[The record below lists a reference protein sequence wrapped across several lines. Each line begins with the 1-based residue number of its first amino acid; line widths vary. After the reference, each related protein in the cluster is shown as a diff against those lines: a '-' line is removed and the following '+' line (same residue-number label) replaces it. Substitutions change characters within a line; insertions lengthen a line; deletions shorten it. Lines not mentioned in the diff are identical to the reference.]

1 MGGVEGDNGMHIPQN
16 TGQIVCMMELS
27 LHCNVANPSSFSCL
41 QLSTWSRHGGVGN
54 HDDGDGG
61 VLVEGEVPATT
72 GSHCGGHAAGF
83 LVPDCVLATP
93 CWSMCGMTWAQMAA
107 AAPRRTNARKR
118 EACFFA
124 CRLKRG
130 SRGWAWVDTGCSRHS
145 PGGPLQT
152 QKAFSHQGNSG
163 LRGAARSFK
172 VA

>member
-83 LVPDCVLATP
+83 LVPDCVLETP
-93 CWSMCGMTWAQMAA
+93 GWLMCGMTWAQMAA
-107 AAPRRTNARKR
+107 AAPRRTNACTEHPGRCNASTFDGGACHLPATPNPKR
-118 EACFFA
+118 ALQRE
-124 CRLKRG
+124 RVRRG
-130 SRGWAWVDTGCSRHS
+130 
-145 PGGPLQT
+145 
-152 QKAFSHQGNSG
+152 
-163 LRGAARSFK
+163 
-172 VA
+172 